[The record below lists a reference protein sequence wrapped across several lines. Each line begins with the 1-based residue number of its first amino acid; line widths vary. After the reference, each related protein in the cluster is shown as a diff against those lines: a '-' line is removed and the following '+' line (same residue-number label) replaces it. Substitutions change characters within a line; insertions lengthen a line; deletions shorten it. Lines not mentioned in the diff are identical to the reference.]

1 MRLEKARPVQS
12 RGDPVRL
19 SERVTG
25 EVADDC

>member
-1 MRLEKARPVQS
+1 MRLEKAAPVQS
-12 RGDPVRL
+12 RGDLVRL